1 MPERSMAKAR
11 DRRDYERTASIISGA
26 LTVVGTS
33 DLAMRGLTAAVKRT
47 AKSAQQLMIAEW
59 LKNYTA
65 PGNPG
70 SAFFKN
76 IRHLHPN
83 VRKRFVAGMMANFFM
98 RDPEYTE
105 ALLREHGISSPTAIL
120 ISPSMRCN
128 LRCVGCYAAEYN
140 DEEELTEAEVESII
154 EQGEEIGSRVFVMLG
169 GEPFVWRPLLD
180 IIERHPQSVF
190 LVFTNATMIND
201 RVADRIVEL
210 GNICPTI
217 SIEGGREATDARRG
231 EGTYDRIMAA
241 MDRLRERGAMF
252 AFSATATSQNIAEI
266 TSDEFA
272 DLMVEKGAFYGWYF
286 SYMPVGRDPDLSLM
300 PGPEQRDQLRRGV
313 MHIRNTRP
321 LLVADFWGDGTL
333 TGGCLSG
340 GRKYIHINNKGDVEP
355 CIFAHFATDNIKDT
369 ALLECLCS
377 DFFKDL
383 RRMQPFGGNL
393 LRPCPIIDHP
403 AVMKRVVERNN
414 AYATHDGA
422 ETLIN
427 ELQPGLHAYAA
438 GVRDVLN
445 PIWQNEM
452 AWAHEWLDADSE
464 YQRRKQRGVDA
475 DNTADEAGEP
485 TTEEMATRN

>member
-1 MPERSMAKAR
+1 MPEQSVAKAR
-11 DRRDYERTASIISGA
+11 ERRDYERTASIISGA
-26 LTVVGTS
+26 LAVVGTS

-47 AKSAQQLMIAEW
+47 AKSAQQQMIAEW

-70 SAFFKN
+70 NTFFKN

-105 ALLREHGISSPTAIL
+105 ALLRERGISSPTTIL

-128 LRCVGCYAAEYN
+128 LRCVGCYASEYE
-140 DEEELTEAEVESII
+140 DEDDLTEEEVESII
-154 EQGEEIGSRVFVMLG
+154 SQGEEIGCRVYTILG
-169 GEPFVWRPLLD
+169 GEPFAYKPLLD

-190 LVFTNATMIND
+190 LVFTNSTMIND
-201 RVADRIVEL
+201 RLADRIVEL
-210 GNICPTI
+210 GNVCPTI
-217 SIEGGREATDARRG
+217 SIEGGKEATDARRG

-241 MDRLRERGAMF
+241 MDRLRDRGAMF
-252 AFSATATSQNIAEI
+252 AFSATATSQNIDEI
-266 TSDEFA
+266 TSDAFA
-272 DLMVEKGAFYGWYF
+272 DLLVEKGAFYGWYF
-286 SYMPVGRDPDLSLM
+286 AYMPVGRDPDLSLM
-300 PGPEQRDQLRRGV
+300 PSPQQRDQLRRGV
-313 MHIRNTRP
+313 MRIRNTKP

-355 CIFAHFATDNIKDT
+355 CIFAHFATDNIKEKP
-369 ALLECLCS
+369 LLECLCS

-383 RRMQPFGGNL
+383 RRMQPFGKNL

-403 AVMKRVVERNN
+403 AVMKRAVERNN
-414 AYATHDGA
+414 AYPTHEGA
-422 ETLIN
+422 ESLLN
-427 ELQPGLHAYAA
+427 ELQPGLHEYSK

-452 AWAHEWLDADSE
+452 PWAHQWLDADGE
-464 YQRRKQRGVDA
+464 YQRRKARGVDA
-475 DNTADEAGEP
+475 DATPDEAGDP
-485 TTEEMATRN
+485 VPEEVASRN